1 MGKMKTLIEGLK
13 GGVRRKLE
21 ALPPKAR
28 LGIVLTAFALFAVL
42 CLYMTVTAI
51 AGFGKGNGAFAVL
64 CLYMT
69 VTAIA
74 GFGKGNGAMEIRHIE
89 KLDLPVQEN
98 MNLYNNVYGKGTEE
112 E

>member
-1 MGKMKTLIEGLK
+1 MQETGS
-13 GGVRRKLE
+13 
-21 ALPPKAR
+21 LPPKAR
-28 LGIVLTAFALFAVL
+28 LGYPYGI
-42 CLYMTVTAI
+42 CL
-51 AGFGKGNGAFAVL
+51 FAVL

-74 GFGKGNGAMEIRHIE
+74 GFGKGNGAMEMRHIE
-89 KLDLPVQEN
+89 KLDLPAQEN

>member
-51 AGFGKGNGAFAVL
+51 
-64 CLYMT
+64 T
-69 VTAIA
+69 
-74 GFGKGNGAMEIRHIE
+74 GFGKGNGAMEMRHIE

-112 E
+112 K

>member
-1 MGKMKTLIEGLK
+1 MGKMKNLIEKYTTNFKKELRG
-13 GGVRRKLE
+13 KLE

-28 LGIVLTAFALFAVL
+28 LGIVLTAFAAFASL
-42 CLYMTVTAI
+42 CLYMT
-51 AGFGKGNGAFAVL
+51 

-89 KLDLPVQEN
+89 KLDLPMQEN

>member
-1 MGKMKTLIEGLK
+1 MGKMKNLIEKYTTNFKKELCG
-13 GGVRRKLE
+13 KLE

-51 AGFGKGNGAFAVL
+51 AGFGKGNGA
-64 CLYMT
+64 
-69 VTAIA
+69 
-74 GFGKGNGAMEIRHIE
+74 MEIRHIE
-89 KLDLPVQEN
+89 KLDLPMQES

>member
-42 CLYMTVTAI
+42 CLYMTATAI
-51 AGFGKGNGAFAVL
+51 AGFGKGNG
-64 CLYMT
+64 T
-69 VTAIA
+69 
-74 GFGKGNGAMEIRHIE
+74 MEIRHMKKPE
-89 KLDLPVQEN
+89 LPQKADLQEAYEHYHKN
-98 MNLYNNVYGKGTEE
+98 RMYGKGTEKE
-112 E
+112 

>member
-28 LGIVLTAFALFAVL
+28 LGIVLAAFAVFASL
-42 CLYMTVTAI
+42 CLYMTAAAI
-51 AGFGKGNGAFAVL
+51 IGFGKGEEAL
-64 CLYMT
+64 
-69 VTAIA
+69 
-74 GFGKGNGAMEIRHIE
+74 EIRHIE
-89 KLDLPVQEN
+89 KLDLPMQEN

>member
-1 MGKMKTLIEGLK
+1 MGKMKNLIEKYTTNFKKELRG
-13 GGVRRKLE
+13 KLE

-51 AGFGKGNGAFAVL
+51 AGFGKGNGA
-64 CLYMT
+64 
-69 VTAIA
+69 
-74 GFGKGNGAMEIRHIE
+74 MEIRHIE
-89 KLDLPVQEN
+89 KLDLPMQES
-98 MNLYNNVYGKGTEE
+98 MNPYNNVYGKGTEE

>member
-1 MGKMKTLIEGLK
+1 MRMGKVKNLIEKWTTRFKEELRG
-13 GGVRRKLE
+13 KLD

-28 LGIVLTAFALFAVL
+28 LGIVLTAFA
-42 CLYMTVTAI
+42 
-51 AGFGKGNGAFAVL
+51 AFAVL

-69 VTAIA
+69 TTAIA

-89 KLDLPVQEN
+89 KLDLPTQES

>member
-1 MGKMKTLIEGLK
+1 MKTLIEKYTTNFKKKLRG
-13 GGVRRKLE
+13 KLE

-28 LGIVLTAFALFAVL
+28 LGIVLTAFA
-42 CLYMTVTAI
+42 
-51 AGFGKGNGAFAVL
+51 AFASL

-98 MNLYNNVYGKGTEE
+98 MNLYNNVYGKGKGTEE

>member
-1 MGKMKTLIEGLK
+1 MGKKKNLIEKYTTNFKKELRG
-13 GGVRRKLE
+13 KLE

-51 AGFGKGNGAFAVL
+51 AGFGKGNGA
-64 CLYMT
+64 
-69 VTAIA
+69 
-74 GFGKGNGAMEIRHIE
+74 MEIRHIE
-89 KLDLPVQEN
+89 KLDLPVQES

>member
-1 MGKMKTLIEGLK
+1 MGKMKNLIEKYTTNFKKELRG
-13 GGVRRKLE
+13 KLE

-28 LGIVLTAFALFAVL
+28 LGIVLTAFVL
-42 CLYMTVTAI
+42 
-51 AGFGKGNGAFAVL
+51 FAVL

-89 KLDLPVQEN
+89 KLDLPMQES

>member
-51 AGFGKGNGAFAVL
+51 TGF
-64 CLYMT
+64 
-69 VTAIA
+69 
-74 GFGKGNGAMEIRHIE
+74 NGAMEIRHIE

>member
-1 MGKMKTLIEGLK
+1 MGKMKNLIEKYTTNFKKEL
-13 GGVRRKLE
+13 RRKLE

-51 AGFGKGNGAFAVL
+51 AGFGKGNGA
-64 CLYMT
+64 
-69 VTAIA
+69 
-74 GFGKGNGAMEIRHIE
+74 MEIRHIK
-89 KLDLPVQEN
+89 KLDLPMQES

>member
-1 MGKMKTLIEGLK
+1 MGKMKNLIEKYTTNFKKELRG
-13 GGVRRKLE
+13 KLE

-51 AGFGKGNGAFAVL
+51 AGFGKGNGA
-64 CLYMT
+64 
-69 VTAIA
+69 
-74 GFGKGNGAMEIRHIE
+74 MEIRHIE

-98 MNLYNNVYGKGTEE
+98 MNLHNNVYGKGTEE

>member
-1 MGKMKTLIEGLK
+1 MGKMKNLIEKYTTDFKKELRG
-13 GGVRRKLE
+13 KLE

-28 LGIVLTAFALFAVL
+28 LGIVHTAFAL
-42 CLYMTVTAI
+42 
-51 AGFGKGNGAFAVL
+51 FAVL

-89 KLDLPVQEN
+89 KLDLPMQES

>member
-1 MGKMKTLIEGLK
+1 MGKMKNLIEKYTTNFKKELRG
-13 GGVRRKLE
+13 KLE

-51 AGFGKGNGAFAVL
+51 AGFGKGNGA
-64 CLYMT
+64 
-69 VTAIA
+69 
-74 GFGKGNGAMEIRHIE
+74 MEIRHIE
-89 KLDLPVQEN
+89 KLDLPMQES
-98 MNLYNNVYGKGTEE
+98 MNLYNNVYGNGTEE

>member
-1 MGKMKTLIEGLK
+1 MGTMKNLIEKYTTNFKKELRG
-13 GGVRRKLE
+13 KLE

-51 AGFGKGNGAFAVL
+51 AGFGKGNGA
-64 CLYMT
+64 
-69 VTAIA
+69 
-74 GFGKGNGAMEIRHIE
+74 MEIRHIE
-89 KLDLPVQEN
+89 KLDLPMQES

>member
-1 MGKMKTLIEGLK
+1 MGKMKTLIEKYTTNFKKKLRG
-13 GGVRRKLE
+13 KLE

-28 LGIVLTAFALFAVL
+28 LGIVLTAFAAFASL

-51 AGFGKGNGAFAVL
+51 
-64 CLYMT
+64 T
-69 VTAIA
+69 

-89 KLDLPVQEN
+89 KLDLPMQES

>member
-1 MGKMKTLIEGLK
+1 MGKMKNLIEKYTTNFKKELRG
-13 GGVRRKLE
+13 KLE

-51 AGFGKGNGAFAVL
+51 AGFGKGNGA
-64 CLYMT
+64 
-69 VTAIA
+69 
-74 GFGKGNGAMEIRHIE
+74 MEIRHIE
-89 KLDLPVQEN
+89 KLDLPTQES

>member
-1 MGKMKTLIEGLK
+1 MGKMKNLIEKYTTNFKKELRG
-13 GGVRRKLE
+13 KLE

-51 AGFGKGNGAFAVL
+51 AGFGKGNGA
-64 CLYMT
+64 
-69 VTAIA
+69 
-74 GFGKGNGAMEIRHIE
+74 MEIRHIE
-89 KLDLPVQEN
+89 KLDLPMQES
-98 MNLYNNVYGKGTEE
+98 MNLYKNVYGKGTEE

>member
-1 MGKMKTLIEGLK
+1 MGKVRIIIEKCATRFRTEL
-13 GGVRRKLE
+13 RRKLDT
-21 ALPPKAR
+21 LPPKAR
-28 LGIVLTAFALFAVL
+28 LGIVLTAFAL
-42 CLYMTVTAI
+42 
-51 AGFGKGNGAFAVL
+51 FAVL